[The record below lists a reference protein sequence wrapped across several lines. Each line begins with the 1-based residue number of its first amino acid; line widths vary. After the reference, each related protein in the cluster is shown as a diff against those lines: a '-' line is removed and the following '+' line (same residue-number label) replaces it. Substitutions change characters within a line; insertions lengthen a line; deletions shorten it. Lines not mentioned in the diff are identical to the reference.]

1 MTIHRPS
8 ENTHR
13 QVIEPFETALLAAG
27 RPSPDYDAEQWLY
40 VPNQYRDYR
49 YVLGTRGSR
58 PLIVAGINP
67 STARPGALDPT
78 LRSAERIA
86 LANGFDSFLM
96 FNVYA
101 QRATK
106 PDDMEPDCNLFLH
119 GENMK
124 AFAHLLSLSGG
135 EPVVWAAWGTI
146 IEKRPYL
153 ADCLR
158 DMVCLGEAAA
168 AVWRKA
174 GPVSKAGHPHHPL
187 YLKKDTVLEPFDAAA
202 YLGRL
207 CQI

>member
-8 ENTHR
+8 ESTHH
-13 QVIEPFETALLAAG
+13 QVIEPFEAALAAAG
-27 RPSPDYDAEQWLY
+27 QPSPDYDVEQWLY
-40 VPNQYRDYR
+40 VPNRYRDYR
-49 YVLGTRGSR
+49 YVLGTCGRH
-58 PLIVAGINP
+58 PLIVVGINP

-106 PDDMEPDCNLFLH
+106 PDDMEADCNLFLH

-135 EPVVWAAWGTI
+135 APVVWAAWGTI

-187 YLKKDTVLEPFDAAA
+187 YLKKDTALEPFDAEA
-202 YLGRL
+202 YLENW
-207 CQI
+207 C